1 MANNPLGKNGHER
14 RGRPLADALRVQL
27 FANDGRQLKQLVNV
41 TVQLALAG
49 EAWAQQLIYE
59 RIDGRMPQPVGGSQE
74 LGPQRLQIEW
84 KQSPANELAVPAPQ
98 AQLPAPSGIH
108 AVERKPS
115 AQMLE
120 LPLKSQ
126 H

>member
-1 MANNPLGKNGHER
+1 MPNPLGINGTTG
-14 RGRPLADALRVQL
+14 RGRPLADALRREL
-27 FANDGRQLKQLVNV
+27 LANDKAKLKQLVK
-41 TVQLALAG
+41 TTLHLALAG

-59 RIDGRMPQPVGGSQE
+59 RIDGRVPQPVGGSEE

-84 KQSPANELAVPAPQ
+84 KLSPANELAVPAPQ

-115 AQMLE
+115 AQVLE